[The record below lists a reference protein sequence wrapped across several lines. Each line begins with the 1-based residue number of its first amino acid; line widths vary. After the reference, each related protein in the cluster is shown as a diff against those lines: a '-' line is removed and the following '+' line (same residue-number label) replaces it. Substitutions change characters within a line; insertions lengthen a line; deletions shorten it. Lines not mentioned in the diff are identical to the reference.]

1 MRWIKFVLIVI
12 LGLAIFDM
20 PYYYYEIMKFT
31 CMVGFG
37 ILAYNEWGQNDKKTI
52 LWIVFALLINPYLKL
67 QLEKNI
73 WSIIDIVLIIVILI
87 LTVKKQQLSRLNI
100 KFIAIFLIKMI
111 LGVLLI
117 FYLTHEYQSYFNN
130 IKTTTTKNVIDGLN
144 YYKNKLETYNITI
157 ESKQKIK
164 NKISNLYWKEK
175 NIHYLSNR
183 KTFIFTIIISIAYIL
198 VLIILHR
205 IRSRQTTKLR

>member
-1 MRWIKFVLIVI
+1 MRWVKFVLIII

-31 CMVGFG
+31 CMIGFG

-73 WSIIDIVLIIVILI
+73 WSIIDILIIIVILI
-87 LTVKKQQLSRLNI
+87 LTVKKQQLSRSNI
-100 KFIAIFLIKMI
+100 KFITIFLIKSI

-117 FYLTHEYQSYFNN
+117 FYLTYEYQTYFNN
-130 IKTTTTKNVIDGLN
+130 AKTTTEKNIIDDLN
-144 YYKNKLETYNITI
+144 HFKIKLEASNITI
-157 ESKQKIK
+157 EAKQKIK

-175 NIHYLSNR
+175 NITYLNNR
-183 KTFIFTIIISIAYIL
+183 KTFVFAIIISVAYIL
-198 VLIILHR
+198 LLIILHR